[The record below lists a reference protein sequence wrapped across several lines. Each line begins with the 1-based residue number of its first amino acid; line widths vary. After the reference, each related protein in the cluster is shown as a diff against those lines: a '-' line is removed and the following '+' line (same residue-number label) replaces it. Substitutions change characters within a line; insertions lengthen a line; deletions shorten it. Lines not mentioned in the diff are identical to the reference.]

1 MKTADTRAGKTKV
14 LIADDHLIIRAG
26 LAALLGTEDD
36 LAVVGQA
43 ANGEEAVRETVRLR
57 PDVVVVDLV
66 MPKKD
71 GVAATAEIAEKAPF
85 AKVVLLTTFGTS
97 DGIAHALKNGAR
109 GAILKNADNA
119 QIADAIRTVARGGL
133 YVSPEIRQQLAADPP
148 IPDLT
153 PRQREILASMIR
165 GLTDRDIARQLGIR
179 QDGVNDHVRAI
190 LQKLGA
196 ANRTE
201 AVTIALRKHLMEI

>member
-1 MKTADTRAGKTKV
+1 MVKSAARIRV
-14 LIADDHLIIRAG
+14 LIADDHTIVRAG

-36 LAVVGQA
+36 LEIVGQA
-43 ANGEEAVRETVRLR
+43 KNGDEAVREAVRLI
-57 PDVVVVDLV
+57 PDVVIMDLM

-71 GVAATAEIAEKAPF
+71 GVEATAEIAAQVPA
-85 AKVVLLTTFGTS
+85 AKVILLTTFGTS
-97 DGIAHALKNGAR
+97 NGIAQALRNGAH

-119 QIADAIRTVARGGL
+119 QLAQAIRKVASGGE
-133 YVSPEIRQQLAADPP
+133 YVSPEIRQQLAVEPP

-153 PRQREILASMIR
+153 PRQKEILASMIR

-179 QDGVNDHVRAI
+179 QDGVNEHVSAI
-190 LQKLGA
+190 LRKIGA

-201 AVTIALRKHLMEI
+201 AVAIAIRKHLLKI